1 MAKVNSTAIR
11 SVSPKLLGGIR
22 VRFHSGN
29 VYDYEG
35 VSRTVYR
42 SLRDSRSVGVTYN
55 REVKG
60 RFPVRRV
67 R

>member
-1 MAKVNSTAIR
+1 MPKVNSTAIK

-22 VRFHSGN
+22 IRFHNGG

-35 VSRTVYR
+35 VTRTEYR
-42 SLRDSRSVGVTYN
+42 RLRDSRSVGVTYN

-60 RFPVRRV
+60 QYPVRKV

>member
-1 MAKVNSTAIR
+1 MPKVNSTAIK

-22 VRFHSGN
+22 VKFHNGG

-35 VSRTVYR
+35 VSRVVYK

-55 REVKG
+55 REIKG
-60 RFPVRRV
+60 QFPVRKV

>member
-1 MAKVNSTAIR
+1 MPKVNSTAIQSIR
-11 SVSPKLLGGIR
+11 PKALGGVR
-22 VRFHSGN
+22 VKFHGGR

-35 VSRTVYR
+35 VDRDLYR
-42 SLRDSRSVGVTYN
+42 RLRDSRSVGVTYN

-60 RFPVRRV
+60 QFPVRRV